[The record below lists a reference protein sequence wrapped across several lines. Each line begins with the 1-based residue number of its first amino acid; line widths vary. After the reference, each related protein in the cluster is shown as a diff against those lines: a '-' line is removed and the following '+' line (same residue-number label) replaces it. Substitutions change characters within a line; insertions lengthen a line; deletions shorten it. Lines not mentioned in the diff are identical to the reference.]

1 MTGGARAALR
11 ALAAGLALAVAASPA
26 ARAHVLFERATLREW
41 LLGADLAIVARIESG
56 PAVWQAPD
64 GSDRQE
70 WFRVRVL
77 ETLRGTAPDEKTLDF
92 TPHAEGFPDFRPG
105 DRVLLFLA
113 RSERRP
119 EFAAIAHRFPW
130 VSFQGAGHEWRLVGA
145 DGDAILAI
153 AKRWA
158 ALARMREG
166 LEDELRAV
174 LLAELS
180 SGVARLRSDAIAEL
194 VTARRLPGFFDG
206 RTTAAFAAWADAPGL
221 PFAER
226 LALVRLLDGA
236 PGFDAAARLEA
247 LAAEP
252 VDGPLLL
259 QLIRAAGA
267 SGDARL
273 RPWLTARSADPRPAV
288 RAEAQ
293 LALQRAR

>member
-1 MTGGARAALR
+1 MTGG
-11 ALAAGLALAVAASPA
+11 

-56 PAVWQAPD
+56 PDVWQAPD

-77 ETLRGTAPDEKTLDF
+77 ETLRGTAPGATLDF

-113 RSERRP
+113 RSERHP
-119 EFAAIAHRFPW
+119 ELATIAHRFPW
-130 VSFQGAGHEWRLVGA
+130 VSFQGAGQEWRLVGA
-145 DGDAILAI
+145 DGEAIVGL

-158 ALARMREG
+158 ALTRAREG
-166 LEDELRAV
+166 VEDELRAV
-174 LLAELS
+174 LLAELA

-194 VTARRLPGFFDG
+194 VKLRRLPGFLDA

-236 PGFDAAARLEA
+236 PGFDAAARLQA
-247 LAAEP
+247 LVAEP

-273 RPWLTARSADPRPAV
+273 RPWLVARSADPRPAV